1 MILGRTLG
9 LTLGQ
14 VLKLPAQ
21 EVAIWEAAYA
31 AEPWGELRSDLNS
44 GVVAATIANV
54 NRSQKTP
61 AYSPADFMPFQDRT
75 DTPPPEGAAHDIE
88 TIKRLTGG
96 T

>member
-1 MILGRTLG
+1 
-9 LTLGQ
+9 

-21 EVAIWEAAYA
+21 EVAIWHAAYA
-31 AEPWGELRSDLNS
+31 AEPWGDYRADLNS

-54 NRSQKTP
+54 SRSKDTP
-61 AYSPADFMPFQDRT
+61 AFSPADFMPFQSREEL
-75 DTPPPEGAAHDIE
+75 PQEGAAHDLE